1 MQITRHEDGGVL
13 TLFVDGIIDS
23 ATAPAFE
30 AELESACNKSKNFVV
45 DFGRVDFISSAGL
58 RGLLISQKKMMS
70 SGGKMTIIH
79 VNDEVREVFELTGF
93 VSVLNLA

>member
-1 MQITRHEDGGVL
+1 
-13 TLFVDGIIDS
+13 
-23 ATAPAFE
+23 
-30 AELESACNKSKNFVV
+30 V

-93 VSVLNLA
+93 VSVLNIA